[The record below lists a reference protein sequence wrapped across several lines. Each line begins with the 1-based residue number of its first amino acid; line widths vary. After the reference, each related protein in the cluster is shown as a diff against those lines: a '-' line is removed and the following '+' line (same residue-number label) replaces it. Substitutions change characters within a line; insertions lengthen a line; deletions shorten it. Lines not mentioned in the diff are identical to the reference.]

1 MENRYPLFAGGR
13 ILKKE
18 SLWDL
23 RDYAY
28 GGWQLQYADYTDGVI
43 KGCRVRV
50 EGNNL
55 IVGKGMMK
63 YGNFI
68 FLMDEEAKIPFKAE
82 NRTTVLKAGFEIKR
96 EHSDYLAYE
105 VGFFLD
111 HELERKEN
119 QIELCRFH
127 LREGS
132 VLRDR
137 YESFSDMGTEYDTVN
152 LIYATVAG
160 KKKGRLHPDILWKYA
175 KELLLY
181 EKKDIEDR
189 AFCYQVFQQQG
200 EIETD
205 LLDMYLFEKK
215 VEISDKEVGTEDN
228 MLYFKK
234 LVNVLSWHDRNHDDG
249 KNRKFIIIE

>member
-50 EGNNL
+50 EGSNL

-63 YGNFI
+63 YGDFI
-68 FLMDEEAKIPFKAE
+68 FLMDEEAKIPFEAE

-105 VGFFLD
+105 VRFFLD

-132 VLRDR
+132 VLRDS
-137 YESFSDMGTEYDTVN
+137 YKDFADMGTEYDTVN
-152 LIYATVAG
+152 LLYATVAG
-160 KKKGRLHPDILWKYA
+160 RGKGRLHPQVLLQFAAELQEIKDKSMPDIV
-175 KELLLY
+175 
-181 EKKDIEDR
+181 
-189 AFCYQVFQQQG
+189 FCY
-200 EIETD
+200 EIWNSMGGVNR
-205 LLDMYLFEKK
+205 DMIKAYL
-215 VEISDKEVGTEDN
+215 SDKNGMPMQEIDIWDN
-228 MLYFKK
+228 AKIAIELERY
-234 LVNVLSWHDRNHDDG
+234 LSKG
-249 KNRKFIIIE
+249 NRSASRHLDSRVIFVD

>member
-50 EGNNL
+50 EGSNL

-63 YGNFI
+63 FGDFI
-68 FLMDEEAKIPFKAE
+68 YLMDEETKIPYRAE
-82 NRTTVLKAGFEIKR
+82 NRITVLKASFEIKR
-96 EHSDYLAYE
+96 EHSDYLTYE
-105 VGFFLD
+105 VRFFLD

-152 LIYATVAG
+152 LIYATIAG
-160 KKKGRLHPDILWKYA
+160 RGSERLHPEVLIAFA
-175 KELLLY
+175 KEMQGQNKSNL
-181 EKKDIEDR
+181 EDLF
-189 AFCYQVFQQQG
+189 FCYQVLQNAG
-200 EIETD
+200 EVENEV
-205 LLDMYLFEKK
+205 LDVFFSCRGLEMG
-215 VEISDKEVGTEDN
+215 V
-228 MLYFKK
+228 
-234 LVNVLSWHDRNHDDG
+234 DRNIIKKNIYFDG
-249 KNRKFIIIE
+249 LATMLNSQRNYRVDSDRKKIIVD

>member
-23 RDYAY
+23 RNYAY

-50 EGNNL
+50 EGSNL

-63 YGNFI
+63 YGDFI
-68 FLMDEEAKIPFKAE
+68 YLMDEEAKIPFMAE

-96 EHSDYLAYE
+96 GHSDYFAYE
-105 VGFFLD
+105 VRIFLD
-111 HELERKEN
+111 HELDRKEN

-132 VLRDR
+132 VLRDS
-137 YESFSDMGTEYDTVN
+137 YKDFADMGTEYDTVN

-205 LLDMYLFEKK
+205 LLDAYLFGKK
-215 VEISDKEVGTEDN
+215 IELTETKEGSEDN
-228 MLYFKK
+228 MSYFEKMTK
-234 LVNVLSWHDRNHDDG
+234 VLSCHDRHSYDG
-249 KNRKFIIIE
+249 RKSGLIIVE